1 MQPATGHTLE
11 ITPLTESIGA
21 EVSGLDPA
29 AVSLYDRAVL
39 RAAWHQHHVLVFRG
53 MPLTEDQQIDLASS
67 FGTIRKS
74 SAPATPLA
82 TRPEIMVVSNI
93 RDDGGVALGTLPDG
107 EMDWHYDGLH
117 QSVPYT
123 GGILH
128 SIEVPSSGGETR
140 FANMCRVYASL
151 PAPLK
156 ERLTGLH
163 AQSVYDFAATDRSA
177 KVRDAAAPTAVHP
190 VVRFHEQ
197 SKQNALFVCRL
208 MTERILELPEGEST
222 ALLEE
227 LFGYIERS
235 PHFYEHAWRAGDTV
249 VWDNRCVTH
258 ARNDFDPKERRYLK
272 RVSVVS

>member
-1 MQPATGHTLE
+1 MHSAARGLE
-11 ITPLTESIGA
+11 VTPLTKTIGA
-21 EVSGLDPA
+21 EVSGLIPGA
-29 AVSLYDRAVL
+29 ISLHDRAML

-53 MPLTEDQQIDLASS
+53 MPLSEDEQIDLAAS

-74 SAPATPLA
+74 RAAPTPLA

-117 QSVPYT
+117 QSTPYT

-128 SIEVPSSGGETR
+128 AIEVPSSGGETR
-140 FANMCRVYASL
+140 FANMCRVYQSL
-151 PAPLK
+151 PEAIRT
-156 ERLTGLH
+156 RLTGLH
-163 AQSVYDFAATDRSA
+163 AQSVYDYAATDRGG

-197 SKQNALFVCRL
+197 SGQNALFVCRL
-208 MTERILELPEGEST
+208 MTERILELPEGESS

-235 PHFYEHAWRAGDTV
+235 SDFYEHAWRAGDTV

-258 ARNDFDPKERRYLK
+258 ARNDFDPSQRRYLK
-272 RVSVVS
+272 RVSVIN